1 MKRICFLSVIRIWVG
16 LDQSAKRSHESGS
29 KEKMRNISPVLTAFL
44 FISLVFI
51 GSLRAAGQPPDA
63 VIRDFYKWYITT
75 IDSGAEPTVK
85 GRLTLKRYVT
95 AGLLSRL
102 DRESKVNGDDAD
114 TDSILPTQE
123 WDKTWANTVK
133 VSQLTVKGTTATAIV
148 TFGRASYPRLLVNL
162 VQTAGTWKIDRVKDV
177 SQ

>member
-1 MKRICFLSVIRIWVG
+1 
-16 LDQSAKRSHESGS
+16 
-29 KEKMRNISPVLTAFL
+29 MRNILPVLTSFL
-44 FISLVFI
+44 FISLVFT
-51 GSLRAAGQPPDA
+51 GLLSAAGQPPDA